1 MNIKLMT
8 GAQVAYALKHVIEK
22 YFLCWPSE
30 RAASERAGQDD
41 SADNPLRT
49 L

>member
-30 RAASERAGQDD
+30 RAGQDD